1 MVTLALVP
9 AHHIQLVQ
17 ELIDPGMV
25 IVTLRSYEVQGS
37 AVLSADLLHQVIRD
51 FLGLAGGRGGGEC
64 RREPRG
70 NIMSQ

>member
-51 FLGLAGGRGGGEC
+51 FLGLAGGGER